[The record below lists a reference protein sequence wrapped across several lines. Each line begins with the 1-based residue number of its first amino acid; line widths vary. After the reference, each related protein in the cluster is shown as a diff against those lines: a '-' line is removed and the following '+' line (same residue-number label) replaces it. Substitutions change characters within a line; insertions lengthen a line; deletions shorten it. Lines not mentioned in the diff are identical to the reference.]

1 MNLEEIKSYTGN
13 DNTYLV
19 GHISCVENN
28 TFFGL
33 FDRHLME
40 SIELEGEIDKLPIEQ
55 VNLARLGQVIKL
67 DFLTGKLLFMTENKD
82 WV

>member
-1 MNLEEIKSYTGN
+1 
-13 DNTYLV
+13 
-19 GHISCVENN
+19 
-28 TFFGL
+28 
-33 FDRHLME
+33 ME